1 MANNSEKLARIGTTK
16 RGSRPE
22 LVYTVLRLAI
32 LEQALGPG
40 TKLPED
46 AIGEQLGVSRTVVRR
61 ALEKLAADE
70 LVEIEPNRGA
80 SVARPTIEQARD
92 VFAVRTELE
101 RLVVERVCGKLEPR
115 QYKILEDWVA
125 REERAYRDATGD
137 YIRQAAE
144 FHVILAEMAQSPLLL
159 KYIKSLVARSAL
171 ILGLYGRPNWPS
183 CNMDEHRSIIAALK
197 YDDSERA
204 WKTMSDHL
212 DAVLHRALDS
222 SAQEAEPSITEV
234 LSKYALAVESE

>member
-1 MANNSEKLARIGTTK
+1 MTGTVPVK

-61 ALEKLAADE
+61 ALEKLAAEE

-80 SVARPTIEQARD
+80 SVARPTLEEARD

-101 RLVVERVCGKLEPR
+101 RLVIERICGKLDAG
-115 QYKILEDWVA
+115 QLKALEDWVA
-125 REERAYRDATGD
+125 NEERAFRNASDD

-144 FHVILAEMAQSPLLL
+144 FHVMLAEMAESPLLS
-159 KYIKSLVARSAL
+159 KYIRSLVARSAL

-183 CNMDEHRSIIAALK
+183 CNMDEHRAIIRTLRDGDPK
-197 YDDSERA
+197 RA
-204 WKTMSDHL
+204 WNTMRDHL
-212 DAVLHRALDS
+212 DGVLHRALDS
-222 SAQEAEPSITEV
+222 GSGEAG
-234 LSKYALAVESE
+234 LSVIDVISNYALALESQ